1 MSAVVVGK
9 ALKVILPLS
18 YRCISRW
25 RLHDECTPYGRRNV
39 REFLDPSL
47 EKDILS
53 SGQETLIALEQN
65 SPAARAKFI
74 NIVNQP
80 RD

>member
-1 MSAVVVGK
+1 M
-9 ALKVILPLS
+9 
-18 YRCISRW
+18 
-25 RLHDECTPYGRRNV
+25 NV
-39 REFLDPSL
+39 HLTEEEMLEGESLDPSL

-53 SGQETLIALEQN
+53 SGQETLIALW
-65 SPAARAKFI
+65 SRIPPAARAKFI